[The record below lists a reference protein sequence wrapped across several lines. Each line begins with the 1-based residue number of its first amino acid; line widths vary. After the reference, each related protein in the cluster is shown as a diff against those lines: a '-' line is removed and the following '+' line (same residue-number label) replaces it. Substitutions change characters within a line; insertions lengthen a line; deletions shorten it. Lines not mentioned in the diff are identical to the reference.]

1 DVYTGWTLKDNTLE
15 AVDAPAVP
23 GYTPNVAHV
32 DGVKNPTAD
41 TKLNDVVINYTA
53 DDRNQVVNYV
63 DPNGKVVKTD
73 TVKGKTDE
81 TVKVTPNVPDHYE
94 LVPGQNIPS
103 EVTLK
108 DKNTPIIVKVQPKM
122 DDITDPS
129 QLTKAISR
137 TITINVP
144 HQTPIVEN
152 QSANFTRTGQHNEVT
167 GKDVY
172 TGWTLKDN
180 TLEAVDAPAVPG
192 YTPNVAHVD
201 GVK

>member
-1 DVYTGWTLKDNTLE
+1 
-15 AVDAPAVP
+15 
-23 GYTPNVAHV
+23 
-32 DGVKNPTAD
+32 
-41 TKLNDVVINYTA
+41 
-53 DDRNQVVNYV
+53 
-63 DPNGKVVKTD
+63 
-73 TVKGKTDE
+73 
-81 TVKVTPNVPDHYE
+81 
-94 LVPGQNIPS
+94 S

-201 GVK
+201 GVKNPTADTKLNDVVINYTADDRNQVVNYVDLNGKVVKTDTVKGKTDETVKVTPNVPDHYELVPGQNIP

>member
-1 DVYTGWTLKDNTLE
+1 
-15 AVDAPAVP
+15 
-23 GYTPNVAHV
+23 
-32 DGVKNPTAD
+32 
-41 TKLNDVVINYTA
+41 
-53 DDRNQVVNYV
+53 
-63 DPNGKVVKTD
+63 
-73 TVKGKTDE
+73 VKGKTDE

-201 GVK
+201 GVKNPTADTKLNDVVINYTADDRNQVVNYVDPNGKVVKTDTVKGKTDETVKVTPNVPDHYELV